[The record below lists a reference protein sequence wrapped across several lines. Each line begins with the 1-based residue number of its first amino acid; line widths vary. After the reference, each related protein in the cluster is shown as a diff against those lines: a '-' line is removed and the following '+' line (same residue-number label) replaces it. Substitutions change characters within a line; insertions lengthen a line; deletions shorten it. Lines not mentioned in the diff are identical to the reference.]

1 MQRRCIDFYTVAV
14 QTHWFLYRRIVVL
27 ISKYFWLLMV
37 ESAVWE
43 PGDKKPLPKWR
54 CYRMYSVSFLE
65 SKSSDLNRTRN
76 GSFSQNPGKDE
87 TNSWKL
93 APGNIESWGG
103 KNWVKLR
110 TWRPEFVSASH
121 SAGHYEMCWTLRYF
135 VPTNV
140 NLLVFLVTV
149 LRDWKHSC
157 WETENIH
164 VD

>member
-1 MQRRCIDFYTVAV
+1 M
-14 QTHWFLYRRIVVL
+14 HWFLYSRSTDTLISIQTHCFFL

-65 SKSSDLNRTRN
+65 SKSSDLNRIRN

-93 APGNIESWGG
+93 APWNIESWGG
-103 KNWVKLR
+103 KYWVKLR

-121 SAGHYEMCWTLRYF
+121 SARHEMCWTLRYF